1 MMCSGLGIPSTAD
14 LDKRTLCPERVALYS
29 LLVNLFLLGLNLAM
43 AAYSGSLALMA
54 ETAHNLADLAAS
66 ATVWIGLTL
75 SQRKSHSFPYGLYKV
90 ENVAAII
97 VGLFIFLTA
106 YEIVREAL
114 FGTGREVVLH
124 PVILVGVGVAALV
137 PWLFSRYELRIARAV
152 NSPSL
157 TADAKEFQAH
167 VLSSGVVFASLL
179 GQWIGWPLDWPAA
192 LLIAL
197 WIVHSGWETLISGM
211 RVLLDASIDAETL
224 QRVRRIVERQP
235 AVVEVRSLV
244 GRNAGRYRFLEA
256 EIGVRSQ
263 SLDKAH
269 QVSHAVESEI
279 RSDIPFVE
287 RVLIHVEPV
296 SRAAVR
302 IAVPLTDQ
310 TGTVSRHFGLA
321 PYFALTDT
329 RTATKEIIGQ
339 MILANPFAGHPKGR
353 GLEVAQWLLEQHI
366 DVVVTPDDIREKGPG
381 HALSDAGV
389 AVILSGATTLAQ
401 AMEELSVADVTEK
414 AGALGRSNGD

>member
-1 MMCSGLGIPSTAD
+1 
-14 LDKRTLCPERVALYS
+14 
-29 LLVNLFLLGLNLAM
+29 
-43 AAYSGSLALMA
+43 
-54 ETAHNLADLAAS
+54 
-66 ATVWIGLTL
+66 
-75 SQRKSHSFPYGLYKV
+75 
-90 ENVAAII
+90 
-97 VGLFIFLTA
+97 
-106 YEIVREAL
+106 
-114 FGTGREVVLH
+114 
-124 PVILVGVGVAALV
+124 
-137 PWLFSRYELRIARAV
+137 
-152 NSPSL
+152 
-157 TADAKEFQAH
+157 
-167 VLSSGVVFASLL
+167 
-179 GQWIGWPLDWPAA
+179 
-192 LLIAL
+192 
-197 WIVHSGWETLISGM
+197 M